1 MPFPKDRD
9 KLKIVLSAY
18 IKITYIPLR
27 IVTGQQ
33 AKPKWK
39 HSREGDSFFLAM
51 FLFGFFYTKKAI
63 KERKE
68 GLEMAIKDYKALA
81 NDIVKNVGGEENVD
95 GLRHC
100 VTRLRFNLKDE
111 SKANTDTIK
120 GLDGVVTVMKASG
133 QYQVVIGNEVADV
146 YEAIVD
152 TTNLGGDEASGS
164 SNNAPEDDDRKLADK
179 AIDFISGVFQPF
191 LMPLAAT
198 GMIKGIVAILGT
210 FGLNATNSGLY
221 LLLQVAGDGF
231 FQYLPVMV
239 ALTTARKLKMNVF
252 TALAIAVAFLHPALS
267 TSMTNDIL
275 YTLFEGTPFASD
287 IYSTVFGLPVILPS
301 NGYFSAIIPIIVA
314 VWLGSRLEKWFKQR
328 IPSTVNSFLTPFFT
342 IILAVPIA
350 LMVVGPI
357 ATWAA
362 SLIGVFFTWL
372 QGVSPLV
379 FGALLAASWQLLVI
393 FGLHWGIIPITYL
406 LLAETGLN
414 PLGPLM
420 QISTFGILGVLLAML
435 IKGNEKKLKDIAI
448 PGVISTLFGVTEP
461 VIYGIMIPLRRPFI
475 YAIIANIFAGAYAGA
490 MDTVA
495 YRTGG
500 LGIFS
505 LMNMIDNEGNLG
517 ANFWNVAISYAIAV
531 AIGFI
536 LQMVFPVN
544 RLEEELPAE
553 ALAASDASRNESS
566 ASQAVVSDAEMVA
579 SAKEEII
586 ASPLVGHILPLSAVA
601 DEVFAS
607 GALGKGVAIQ
617 PSEGKA
623 LAPANGTVSVLFP
636 TGHAVGITTDTGVE
650 LLIHIGLDTVNLDGR
665 GYTSLVEKGQKV
677 SAGDLLV
684 EFDIA
689 TINEAGYDTIT
700 PVIVTNTDNFTDV
713 LTTTEPVVAEN
724 DYLFTIVK

>member
-1 MPFPKDRD
+1 
-9 KLKIVLSAY
+9 
-18 IKITYIPLR
+18 
-27 IVTGQQ
+27 
-33 AKPKWK
+33 
-39 HSREGDSFFLAM
+39 
-51 FLFGFFYTKKAI
+51 
-63 KERKE
+63 
-68 GLEMAIKDYKALA
+68 MAIKDYKALA
-81 NDIVKNVGGEENVD
+81 NDIVKNVGGEENVN

-111 SKANTDTIK
+111 SKADTDTIK
-120 GLDGVVTVMKASG
+120 QLDGVVTVMKASG
-133 QYQVVIGNEVADV
+133 QYQVVIGNEVSNV
-146 YEAIVD
+146 YEAIVAS
-152 TTNLGGDEASGS
+152 TNLGGDE
-164 SNNAPEDDDRKLADK
+164 SNGQDEPEKDDRKLVDK

-210 FGLNATNSGLY
+210 MGLNAGNSGLY
-221 LLLQVAGDGF
+221 LLLQAAGDAF

-239 ALTTARKLKMNVF
+239 AVTTARKLKMNVF

-267 TSMTNDIL
+267 ASMQNDVL

-287 IYSTVFGLPVILPS
+287 IYSTVFGLPLVLPS
-301 NGYFSAIIPIIVA
+301 NGYFSAIIPIILA
-314 VWLGSRLEKWFKQR
+314 VWLGARLEKWFKKR

-342 IILAVPIA
+342 IMIAVPIA

-393 FGLHWGIIPITYL
+393 FGLHWGIIPISYL

-420 QISTFGILGVLLAML
+420 QISTFGVLGVLIAML
-435 IKGNEKKLKDIAI
+435 VKGKEKKLKDIAI
-448 PGVISTLFGVTEP
+448 PGTISTLFGVTEP
-461 VIYGIMIPLRRPFI
+461 VIYGIMIPLRKPFV

-490 MDTVA
+490 TATTA

-517 ANFWNVAISYAIAV
+517 ANFWNVVISYAIAV

-544 RLEEELPAE
+544 RLAEELPNE
-553 ALAASDASRNESS
+553 TLTSDPLKGETASTEGA
-566 ASQAVVSDAEMVA
+566 VSDAEMAV

-586 ASPLVGHILPLSAVA
+586 ASPLVGDILPLSAVA

-617 PSEGKA
+617 PSEGKV
-623 LAPANGTVSVLFP
+623 LAPANGTVSVLFK

-665 GYTSLVEKGQKV
+665 GYTIHVEEGQKV

-684 EFDIA
+684 EFEIG

-713 LTTTEPVVAEN
+713 LTTTAPAVAEN

>member
-1 MPFPKDRD
+1 
-9 KLKIVLSAY
+9 L
-18 IKITYIPLR
+18 
-27 IVTGQQ
+27 
-33 AKPKWK
+33 
-39 HSREGDSFFLAM
+39 
-51 FLFGFFYTKKAI
+51 GFFRV

-81 NDIVKNVGGEENVD
+81 KDIVQNVGGEENVE

-111 SKANTDTIK
+111 SKADTNTIK
-120 GLDGVVTVMKASG
+120 QLDGVVTVMKASG
-133 QYQVVIGNEVADV
+133 QYQVVIGNEVANV
-146 YEAIVD
+146 YDAIVD
-152 TTNLGGDEASGS
+152 TTNLGGDESNGS
-164 SNNAPEDDDRKLADK
+164 HEPEDDDRKLADK

-210 FGLNATNSGLY
+210 FGLDATNSGLY

-239 ALTTARKLKMNVF
+239 AVTTARKLKMNIF

-267 TSMTNDIL
+267 ASMENEVL
-275 YTLFEGTPFASD
+275 FTLFEGTPFASD
-287 IYSTVFGLPVILPS
+287 IYSTVFALPVILPS

-342 IILAVPIA
+342 IIIAVPIA
-350 LMVVGPI
+350 LMVVGPVAI
-357 ATWAA
+357 WAA

-393 FGLHWGIIPITYL
+393 FGLHWGIIPISYL

-435 IKGNEKKLKDIAI
+435 IKGNEKKLRDIAI
-448 PGVISTLFGVTEP
+448 PGAISTLFGVTEP
-461 VIYGIMIPLRRPFI
+461 VIYGIMIPLRRSFI

-517 ANFWNVAISYAIAV
+517 VNFWNVAISYAIAV

-544 RLEEELPAE
+544 RLEEELPT
-553 ALAASDASRNESS
+553 DA
-566 ASQAVVSDAEMVA
+566 QAVDPLKDETTSTEGVVSDAEMAA

-586 ASPLVGHILPLSAVA
+586 ASPLVGDILPLSAVA

-617 PSEGKA
+617 PSEGKV

-636 TGHAVGITTDTGVE
+636 TGHAVGITTETGVE

-665 GYTSLVEKGQKV
+665 GYTSHVEKGQKV

-684 EFDIA
+684 EFEID
-689 TINEAGYDTIT
+689 TINEGGYDTIT
-700 PVIVTNTDNFTDV
+700 PVIVTNTDEFADV
-713 LTTTEPVVAEN
+713 LTTSESAVAEN

>member
-1 MPFPKDRD
+1 
-9 KLKIVLSAY
+9 
-18 IKITYIPLR
+18 
-27 IVTGQQ
+27 
-33 AKPKWK
+33 
-39 HSREGDSFFLAM
+39 
-51 FLFGFFYTKKAI
+51 
-63 KERKE
+63 
-68 GLEMAIKDYKALA
+68 MAIKDYKALA
-81 NDIVKNVGGEENVD
+81 NDIVKNVGGEENVN

-111 SKANTDTIK
+111 SKADTDTIK
-120 GLDGVVTVMKASG
+120 QLDGVVTVMKASG
-133 QYQVVIGNEVADV
+133 QYQVVIGNEVSNV
-146 YEAIVD
+146 YEAIVAS
-152 TTNLGGDEASGS
+152 TNLGGDE
-164 SNNAPEDDDRKLADK
+164 SNGQDEPEKDDRKLVDK

-210 FGLNATNSGLY
+210 MGLNAGNSGLY
-221 LLLQVAGDGF
+221 LLLQAAGDAF

-239 ALTTARKLKMNVF
+239 AVTTARKLKMNVF

-267 TSMTNDIL
+267 ASMQNDVL

-287 IYSTVFGLPVILPS
+287 IYSTVFGLPLILPS
-301 NGYFSAIIPIIVA
+301 NGYFSAIIPIILA
-314 VWLGSRLEKWFKQR
+314 VWLGARLEKWFKKR

-342 IILAVPIA
+342 ILIAVPIA

-393 FGLHWGIIPITYL
+393 FGLHWGIIPISYL

-420 QISTFGILGVLLAML
+420 QISTFGVLGVLIAML
-435 IKGNEKKLKDIAI
+435 VKGKEKKLKDIAI
-448 PGVISTLFGVTEP
+448 PGTISTLFGVTEP
-461 VIYGIMIPLRRPFI
+461 VIYGIMIPLRKPFV

-490 MDTVA
+490 TATTA

-517 ANFWNVAISYAIAV
+517 ANFWNVVISYAIAV

-544 RLEEELPAE
+544 RLAEELPNE
-553 ALAASDASRNESS
+553 TLTSDPLKGETASTEGA
-566 ASQAVVSDAEMVA
+566 VSDAEMAV

-586 ASPLVGHILPLSAVA
+586 ASPLVGDILPLSAVA

-617 PSEGKA
+617 PSEGKV
-623 LAPANGTVSVLFP
+623 LAPANGTVSVLFK

-665 GYTSLVEKGQKV
+665 GYTIHVEEGQKV

-684 EFDIA
+684 EFEIG

-713 LTTTEPVVAEN
+713 LTTTAPAVAEN

>member
-1 MPFPKDRD
+1 
-9 KLKIVLSAY
+9 
-18 IKITYIPLR
+18 
-27 IVTGQQ
+27 
-33 AKPKWK
+33 
-39 HSREGDSFFLAM
+39 
-51 FLFGFFYTKKAI
+51 
-63 KERKE
+63 
-68 GLEMAIKDYKALA
+68 MAIKDYKALA
-81 NDIVKNVGGEENVD
+81 NDIVKNVGGEENVN

-111 SKANTDTIK
+111 SKADTDTIK
-120 GLDGVVTVMKASG
+120 QLDGVVTVMKASG
-133 QYQVVIGNEVADV
+133 QYQVVIGNEVSNV
-146 YEAIVD
+146 YEAIVAS
-152 TTNLGGDEASGS
+152 TNLGGDE
-164 SNNAPEDDDRKLADK
+164 SNGQDEPEKDDRKLVDK

-210 FGLNATNSGLY
+210 MGLNAGNSGLY
-221 LLLQVAGDGF
+221 LLLQAVGDAF

-239 ALTTARKLKMNVF
+239 AVTTARKLKMNVF

-267 TSMTNDIL
+267 ASMQNDVL

-287 IYSTVFGLPVILPS
+287 IYSTVFGLPLILPS
-301 NGYFSAIIPIIVA
+301 NGYFSAIIPIILA
-314 VWLGSRLEKWFKQR
+314 VWLGARLEKWFKKR

-342 IILAVPIA
+342 IMIAVPIA

-393 FGLHWGIIPITYL
+393 FGLHWGIIPISYL

-420 QISTFGILGVLLAML
+420 QISTFGVLGVLIAML
-435 IKGNEKKLKDIAI
+435 VKGKEKKLKDIAI
-448 PGVISTLFGVTEP
+448 PGTISTLFGVTEP
-461 VIYGIMIPLRRPFI
+461 VIYGIMIPLRKPFV

-490 MDTVA
+490 TATTA

-517 ANFWNVAISYAIAV
+517 ANFWNVVISYAIAV

-544 RLEEELPAE
+544 RLAEELPNE
-553 ALAASDASRNESS
+553 TLTSDPLKGETASTEGA
-566 ASQAVVSDAEMVA
+566 VSDAEMAV

-586 ASPLVGHILPLSAVA
+586 ASPLVGDILPLSAVA

-617 PSEGKA
+617 PSEGKV
-623 LAPANGTVSVLFP
+623 LAPANGTVSVLFK

-665 GYTSLVEKGQKV
+665 GYTIHVEEGQKV

-684 EFDIA
+684 EFEIG

-713 LTTTEPVVAEN
+713 LTTTAPAVAEN

>member
-1 MPFPKDRD
+1 
-9 KLKIVLSAY
+9 
-18 IKITYIPLR
+18 
-27 IVTGQQ
+27 
-33 AKPKWK
+33 
-39 HSREGDSFFLAM
+39 
-51 FLFGFFYTKKAI
+51 
-63 KERKE
+63 
-68 GLEMAIKDYKALA
+68 MAIKDYKALA
-81 NDIVKNVGGEENVD
+81 NDIVKNVGGEENVN

-111 SKANTDTIK
+111 SKADTDTIK
-120 GLDGVVTVMKASG
+120 QLDGVVTVMKASG
-133 QYQVVIGNEVADV
+133 QYQVVIGNEVSNV
-146 YEAIVD
+146 YEAIVAS
-152 TTNLGGDEASGS
+152 TNLGGDE
-164 SNNAPEDDDRKLADK
+164 SNGQDEPEKDDRKLVDK

-191 LMPLAAT
+191 LMSLAAT

-210 FGLNATNSGLY
+210 MGLNAGNSGLY
-221 LLLQVAGDGF
+221 LLLQAAGDAF

-239 ALTTARKLKMNVF
+239 AVTTARKLKMNVF

-267 TSMTNDIL
+267 ASMQNDVL

-287 IYSTVFGLPVILPS
+287 IYSTVFGLPLILPS
-301 NGYFSAIIPIIVA
+301 NGYFSAIIPIILA
-314 VWLGSRLEKWFKQR
+314 VWLGARLEKWFKKR

-342 IILAVPIA
+342 IMIAVPIA

-393 FGLHWGIIPITYL
+393 FGLHWGIIPISYL
-406 LLAETGLN
+406 LLAEIGLN

-420 QISTFGILGVLLAML
+420 QISTFGVLGVLIAML
-435 IKGNEKKLKDIAI
+435 VKGKEKKLKDIAI
-448 PGVISTLFGVTEP
+448 PGTISTLFGVTEP
-461 VIYGIMIPLRRPFI
+461 VIYGIMIPLRKPFV

-490 MDTVA
+490 TATTA

-517 ANFWNVAISYAIAV
+517 ANFWNVVISYAIAV

-544 RLEEELPAE
+544 RLAEELPNE
-553 ALAASDASRNESS
+553 TLTSDPLKGETASTEGA
-566 ASQAVVSDAEMVA
+566 VSDAEMAV

-586 ASPLVGHILPLSAVA
+586 ASPLVGGILPLSAVA

-617 PSEGKA
+617 PSEGKV
-623 LAPANGTVSVLFP
+623 LAPANGTVSVLFK

-665 GYTSLVEKGQKV
+665 GYTIHVEEGQKV

-684 EFDIA
+684 EFEIG

-713 LTTTEPVVAEN
+713 LTTTAPAVAEN

>member
-1 MPFPKDRD
+1 
-9 KLKIVLSAY
+9 
-18 IKITYIPLR
+18 
-27 IVTGQQ
+27 
-33 AKPKWK
+33 
-39 HSREGDSFFLAM
+39 
-51 FLFGFFYTKKAI
+51 
-63 KERKE
+63 
-68 GLEMAIKDYKALA
+68 MAIKDYKALA
-81 NDIVKNVGGEENVD
+81 NDIVKNVGGEENVN

-111 SKANTDTIK
+111 SKADTDTIK
-120 GLDGVVTVMKASG
+120 QLDGVVTVMKASG
-133 QYQVVIGNEVADV
+133 QYQVVIGNEVSNV
-146 YEAIVD
+146 YEAIVAS
-152 TTNLGGDEASGS
+152 TNLGEDE
-164 SNNAPEDDDRKLADK
+164 SNGQDEPEKDDRKLVDK

-210 FGLNATNSGLY
+210 MGLNAGNSGLY
-221 LLLQVAGDGF
+221 LLLQAAGDAF

-239 ALTTARKLKMNVF
+239 AVTTARKLKMNVF

-267 TSMTNDIL
+267 ASMQNDVL

-287 IYSTVFGLPVILPS
+287 IYSTVFGLPLILPS
-301 NGYFSAIIPIIVA
+301 NGYFSAIIPIILA
-314 VWLGSRLEKWFKQR
+314 VWLGARLEKWFKKR

-342 IILAVPIA
+342 IMIAVPIA

-393 FGLHWGIIPITYL
+393 FGLHWGIIPISYL

-420 QISTFGILGVLLAML
+420 QISTFGVLGVLIAML
-435 IKGNEKKLKDIAI
+435 VKGKEKKLKDIAI
-448 PGVISTLFGVTEP
+448 PGTISTLFGVTEP
-461 VIYGIMIPLRRPFI
+461 VIYGIMIPLRKPFV

-490 MDTVA
+490 TATTA

-517 ANFWNVAISYAIAV
+517 ANFWNVVISYAIAV
-531 AIGFI
+531 VIGFI

-544 RLEEELPAE
+544 RLAEELPNE
-553 ALAASDASRNESS
+553 TLTSDPLKGETASTEGA
-566 ASQAVVSDAEMVA
+566 VSDAEMAV

-586 ASPLVGHILPLSAVA
+586 ASPLVGDILPLSAVA

-617 PSEGKA
+617 PSEGKV
-623 LAPANGTVSVLFP
+623 LAPANGTVSVLFK

-665 GYTSLVEKGQKV
+665 GYTIHVEEGQKV

-684 EFDIA
+684 EFEIG

-713 LTTTEPVVAEN
+713 LTTTAPAVAEN

>member
-1 MPFPKDRD
+1 
-9 KLKIVLSAY
+9 
-18 IKITYIPLR
+18 
-27 IVTGQQ
+27 
-33 AKPKWK
+33 
-39 HSREGDSFFLAM
+39 
-51 FLFGFFYTKKAI
+51 
-63 KERKE
+63 
-68 GLEMAIKDYKALA
+68 MAIKDYKALA
-81 NDIVKNVGGEENVD
+81 NDIVKNVGGEENVN

-111 SKANTDTIK
+111 SKADTDTIK
-120 GLDGVVTVMKASG
+120 QLDGVVTVMKASG
-133 QYQVVIGNEVADV
+133 QYQVVIGNEVSNV
-146 YEAIVD
+146 YEAIVAS
-152 TTNLGGDEASGS
+152 TNLGGDE
-164 SNNAPEDDDRKLADK
+164 SNGQDEPEKDDRKLVDK

-210 FGLNATNSGLY
+210 MGLNAGNSGLY
-221 LLLQVAGDGF
+221 LLLQAAGDAF

-239 ALTTARKLKMNVF
+239 AVTTARKLKMNVF

-267 TSMTNDIL
+267 ASMQNDVL

-287 IYSTVFGLPVILPS
+287 IYSTVFGLPLILPS
-301 NGYFSAIIPIIVA
+301 NGYFSAIIPIILA
-314 VWLGSRLEKWFKQR
+314 VWLGARLEKWFKKR

-342 IILAVPIA
+342 IMIAVPIA

-393 FGLHWGIIPITYL
+393 FGLHWGIIPISYL

-420 QISTFGILGVLLAML
+420 QISTFGVLGVLIAML
-435 IKGNEKKLKDIAI
+435 VKGKEKKLKDIAI
-448 PGVISTLFGVTEP
+448 PGTISTLFGVTEP
-461 VIYGIMIPLRRPFI
+461 VIYGIMIPLRKPFV

-490 MDTVA
+490 TATTA

-517 ANFWNVAISYAIAV
+517 ANFWNVVISYAIAV

-544 RLEEELPAE
+544 RLAEELPNE
-553 ALAASDASRNESS
+553 TLTSDPLKGETASTEGA
-566 ASQAVVSDAEMVA
+566 VSDAEMAV

-586 ASPLVGHILPLSAVA
+586 ASPLVGDILPLSAVA

-617 PSEGKA
+617 PSEGKV
-623 LAPANGTVSVLFP
+623 LAPANGTVSVLFK

-665 GYTSLVEKGQKV
+665 GYTIHVEEGQKV

-684 EFDIA
+684 EFEIG

-713 LTTTEPVVAEN
+713 LTTTAPAVAEN

>member
-1 MPFPKDRD
+1 
-9 KLKIVLSAY
+9 
-18 IKITYIPLR
+18 
-27 IVTGQQ
+27 
-33 AKPKWK
+33 
-39 HSREGDSFFLAM
+39 
-51 FLFGFFYTKKAI
+51 
-63 KERKE
+63 
-68 GLEMAIKDYKALA
+68 MAIKNYEDLA
-81 NDIVKNVGGEENVD
+81 KDIVKNVGGEENVD
-95 GLRHC
+95 NLRHC
-100 VTRLRFNLKDE
+100 ITRLRFNLKDE
-111 SKANTDTIK
+111 SKADTDTIK
-120 GLDGVVTVMKASG
+120 QLDGVVTVMKASG
-133 QYQVVIGNEVADV
+133 QYQVVIGNEVANV
-146 YEAIVD
+146 YDAIVD
-152 TTNLGGDEASGS
+152 TTNIGGDESGG
-164 SNNAPEDDDRKLADK
+164 NNEPEEDDRRLADK

-210 FGLNATNSGLY
+210 MGLSADNSGLY

-267 TSMTNDIL
+267 NSMTNDAL

-287 IYSTVFGLPVILPS
+287 IYSTVFGLPVILPA

-314 VWLGSRLEKWFKQR
+314 VWLGSRLEKWFKKR

-342 IILAVPIA
+342 IIIAVPIA
-350 LMVVGPI
+350 LMVVGPV

-420 QISTFGILGVLLAML
+420 QISTFGVLGVLLAML

-448 PGVISTLFGVTEP
+448 PGAISTLFGVTEP
-461 VIYGIMIPLRRPFI
+461 VIYGIMIPLRRPFV
-475 YAIIANIFAGAYAGA
+475 YAVIANIFAGAYAGA
-490 MDTVA
+490 TATVA

-517 ANFWNVAISYAIAV
+517 ANFWNVVISYAIAV

-544 RLEEELPAE
+544 RLDEELPAE
-553 ALAASDASRNESS
+553 ALATESS
-566 ASQAVVSDAEMVA
+566 KNETVTTQGEVSDAEMAA

-586 ASPLVGHILPLSAVA
+586 ASPLVGDTLPLNEVA

-607 GALGKGVAIQ
+607 GALGKGLAIQ
-617 PSEGKA
+617 PSEGKV

-650 LLIHIGLDTVNLDGR
+650 ILIHIGLDTVDLDGR
-665 GYTSLVEKGQKV
+665 GYTSHVEKGQKV
-677 SAGDLLV
+677 AAGDLLIDF
-684 EFDIA
+684 EID

-700 PVIVTNTDNFTDV
+700 PVIVTNTDNYTDV
-713 LTTTEPVVAEN
+713 LTTTESAVAEN

>member
-1 MPFPKDRD
+1 
-9 KLKIVLSAY
+9 
-18 IKITYIPLR
+18 
-27 IVTGQQ
+27 
-33 AKPKWK
+33 
-39 HSREGDSFFLAM
+39 
-51 FLFGFFYTKKAI
+51 
-63 KERKE
+63 
-68 GLEMAIKDYKALA
+68 MAIKDYKALA

-111 SKANTDTIK
+111 SKADTDTIK
-120 GLDGVVTVMKASG
+120 QLDGVVTVMKASG
-133 QYQVVIGNEVADV
+133 QYQVVIGNEVSNV
-146 YEAIVD
+146 YEAIVES
-152 TTNLGGDEASGS
+152 TNLGGDE
-164 SNNAPEDDDRKLADK
+164 SNGQNEPEEDNRKLADK

-210 FGLNATNSGLY
+210 IGLNAGNSGLY
-221 LLLQVAGDGF
+221 LLLQAAGDGF

-239 ALTTARKLKMNVF
+239 AVTTARKLKMNVF

-267 TSMTNDIL
+267 ASMQNDVL

-314 VWLGSRLEKWFKQR
+314 VWLGSRLEKWFKKR

-342 IILAVPIA
+342 IIIAVPIA

-420 QISTFGILGVLLAML
+420 QISTFGVLGVLIAML
-435 IKGNEKKLKDIAI
+435 IKGKEKKLKDIAI
-448 PGVISTLFGVTEP
+448 PGAISTLFGVTEP
-461 VIYGIMIPLRRPFI
+461 VIYGIMIPLRRPFV

-490 MDTVA
+490 TATTA

-517 ANFWNVAISYAIAV
+517 ANFWNVVISYAIAV

-544 RLEEELPAE
+544 RLAEELPT
-553 ALAASDASRNESS
+553 DA
-566 ASQAVVSDAEMVA
+566 QAVDPLKGETTSTEGVVSDAEMAA

-586 ASPLVGHILPLSAVA
+586 ASPLVGDVLPLTAVA

-617 PSEGKA
+617 PSEGKV

-665 GYTSLVEKGQKV
+665 GYTSHVEKGQKV

-684 EFDIA
+684 EFEIG

-713 LTTTEPVVAEN
+713 LTTTEPTVAEN

>member
-1 MPFPKDRD
+1 
-9 KLKIVLSAY
+9 
-18 IKITYIPLR
+18 
-27 IVTGQQ
+27 
-33 AKPKWK
+33 
-39 HSREGDSFFLAM
+39 
-51 FLFGFFYTKKAI
+51 
-63 KERKE
+63 
-68 GLEMAIKDYKALA
+68 MAIKDYKALA
-81 NDIVKNVGGEENVD
+81 NDIVKNVGGEENVN

-111 SKANTDTIK
+111 SKADTDTIK
-120 GLDGVVTVMKASG
+120 QLDGVVTVMKASG
-133 QYQVVIGNEVADV
+133 QYQVVIGNEVSNV
-146 YEAIVD
+146 YEAIVAS
-152 TTNLGGDEASGS
+152 TNLGGDE
-164 SNNAPEDDDRKLADK
+164 SNGQDEPEKDDRKLVDK

-210 FGLNATNSGLY
+210 MGLNAGNSGLY
-221 LLLQVAGDGF
+221 LLLQAAGDAF

-239 ALTTARKLKMNVF
+239 AVTTARKLKMNVF

-267 TSMTNDIL
+267 ASMQNDVL

-287 IYSTVFGLPVILPS
+287 IYSTVFGLPLILPS
-301 NGYFSAIIPIIVA
+301 NGYFSAIIPIILA
-314 VWLGSRLEKWFKQR
+314 VWLGARLEKWFKKR

-342 IILAVPIA
+342 IMIAVPIA

-393 FGLHWGIIPITYL
+393 FGLHWGIIPISYL

-420 QISTFGILGVLLAML
+420 QISTFGVLGVLIAML
-435 IKGNEKKLKDIAI
+435 VKGKEKKLKDIAI
-448 PGVISTLFGVTEP
+448 PGTISTLFGVTEP
-461 VIYGIMIPLRRPFI
+461 VIYGIMIPLRKPFV

-490 MDTVA
+490 TATTA

-517 ANFWNVAISYAIAV
+517 ANFWNVVISYAIAV

-544 RLEEELPAE
+544 RLAEELPNE
-553 ALAASDASRNESS
+553 TLTSDPLKGETASTEGA
-566 ASQAVVSDAEMVA
+566 VSDAEMAV

-586 ASPLVGHILPLSAVA
+586 ASPLVGDILPLSAVA

-617 PSEGKA
+617 PSEGKV
-623 LAPANGTVSVLFP
+623 LAPANGTVSVLFK

-665 GYTSLVEKGQKV
+665 GYTIHVEEGQKV

-684 EFDIA
+684 EFEIG

-700 PVIVTNTDNFTDV
+700 PVIVTNTDDFTDV
-713 LTTTEPVVAEN
+713 LTTTAPAVAEN

>member
-1 MPFPKDRD
+1 
-9 KLKIVLSAY
+9 
-18 IKITYIPLR
+18 
-27 IVTGQQ
+27 
-33 AKPKWK
+33 
-39 HSREGDSFFLAM
+39 
-51 FLFGFFYTKKAI
+51 
-63 KERKE
+63 
-68 GLEMAIKDYKALA
+68 MAIKDYKALA

-111 SKANTDTIK
+111 SKADTDTIK
-120 GLDGVVTVMKASG
+120 QLDGVVTVMKASG
-133 QYQVVIGNEVADV
+133 QYQVVIGNEVSNV
-146 YEAIVD
+146 YEAIVES
-152 TTNLGGDEASGS
+152 TNLGGDE
-164 SNNAPEDDDRKLADK
+164 SNGQNEPEEDNRKLADK

-210 FGLNATNSGLY
+210 MGLNAGNSGLY
-221 LLLQVAGDGF
+221 LLLQAAGDGF

-239 ALTTARKLKMNVF
+239 AVTTARKLKMNVF

-267 TSMTNDIL
+267 ASMQNDVL

-314 VWLGSRLEKWFKQR
+314 VWLGSRLEKWFKKR

-342 IILAVPIA
+342 IIIAVPIA

-420 QISTFGILGVLLAML
+420 QISTFGVLGVLIAML
-435 IKGNEKKLKDIAI
+435 IKGKEKKLKDIAI
-448 PGVISTLFGVTEP
+448 PGAISTLFGVTEP
-461 VIYGIMIPLRRPFI
+461 VIYGIMIPLRRPFV

-490 MDTVA
+490 TATTA

-517 ANFWNVAISYAIAV
+517 ANFWNVVISYAIAV

-544 RLEEELPAE
+544 RLAEELPT
-553 ALAASDASRNESS
+553 DA
-566 ASQAVVSDAEMVA
+566 QAVDPLKGETTSTEGVVSDAKMAA

-586 ASPLVGHILPLSAVA
+586 ASPLVGDVLPLTAVA

-617 PSEGKA
+617 PSEGKV

-665 GYTSLVEKGQKV
+665 GYTSHVEKGQKV

-684 EFDIA
+684 EFEIG
-689 TINEAGYDTIT
+689 TINEVGYDTIT

-713 LTTTEPVVAEN
+713 LTTTEPTVAEN

>member
-1 MPFPKDRD
+1 
-9 KLKIVLSAY
+9 
-18 IKITYIPLR
+18 
-27 IVTGQQ
+27 
-33 AKPKWK
+33 
-39 HSREGDSFFLAM
+39 
-51 FLFGFFYTKKAI
+51 
-63 KERKE
+63 
-68 GLEMAIKDYKALA
+68 MAIKDYKALA

-111 SKANTDTIK
+111 SKADTDTIK
-120 GLDGVVTVMKASG
+120 QLDGVVTVMKASG
-133 QYQVVIGNEVADV
+133 QYQVVIGNEVSNV
-146 YEAIVD
+146 YEAIVES
-152 TTNLGGDEASGS
+152 TNLGGDE
-164 SNNAPEDDDRKLADK
+164 SNGQNEPEEDNRKLADK

-210 FGLNATNSGLY
+210 MGLNAGNSGLY
-221 LLLQVAGDGF
+221 LLLQAAGDGF

-239 ALTTARKLKMNVF
+239 AVTTARKLKMNVF

-267 TSMTNDIL
+267 ASMQNDVL

-314 VWLGSRLEKWFKQR
+314 VWLGSRLEKWFKKR

-342 IILAVPIA
+342 IIIAVPIA

-420 QISTFGILGVLLAML
+420 QISTFGVLGVLIAML
-435 IKGNEKKLKDIAI
+435 IKGKEKKLKDIAI
-448 PGVISTLFGVTEP
+448 PGAISTLFGVTEP
-461 VIYGIMIPLRRPFI
+461 VIYGIMIPLRRPFV

-490 MDTVA
+490 TATTA

-517 ANFWNVAISYAIAV
+517 ANFWNVVISYAIAV

-544 RLEEELPAE
+544 RLAEELPT
-553 ALAASDASRNESS
+553 DA
-566 ASQAVVSDAEMVA
+566 QAVDPLKGETTSTEGVVSDAEMAA
-579 SAKEEII
+579 SAKEEIM
-586 ASPLVGHILPLSAVA
+586 ASPLVGDVLPLTAVA

-617 PSEGKA
+617 PSEGKV

-665 GYTSLVEKGQKV
+665 GYTSHVEKGQKV

-684 EFDIA
+684 EFEIG

-713 LTTTEPVVAEN
+713 LTTTEPTVAEN

>member
-1 MPFPKDRD
+1 MPFPKGRD
-9 KLKIVLSAY
+9 KLKISLSAY

-39 HSREGDSFFLAM
+39 HSIEGDSFFLAM

-111 SKANTDTIK
+111 SKTNTDTIK

-267 TSMTNDIL
+267 TSMTNDVL

-342 IILAVPIA
+342 IIIAVPIA
-350 LMVVGPI
+350 LMVVGPV

-393 FGLHWGIIPITYL
+393 FGLHWGIIPISYL

-435 IKGNEKKLKDIAI
+435 IKGNEKKLRDIAI
-448 PGVISTLFGVTEP
+448 PGAISTLFGVTEP

-553 ALAASDASRNESS
+553 ALAASDASGNESS
-566 ASQAVVSDAEMVA
+566 ASQSVVSDAEMAV

-586 ASPLVGHILPLSAVA
+586 ASPLVGDILPLSAVA

-617 PSEGKA
+617 PSEGKV

-665 GYTSLVEKGQKV
+665 SYTSHVEKGQKV

-713 LTTTEPVVAEN
+713 LTTTEPVVARN

>member
-1 MPFPKDRD
+1 
-9 KLKIVLSAY
+9 
-18 IKITYIPLR
+18 
-27 IVTGQQ
+27 
-33 AKPKWK
+33 
-39 HSREGDSFFLAM
+39 
-51 FLFGFFYTKKAI
+51 
-63 KERKE
+63 
-68 GLEMAIKDYKALA
+68 MAIKDYKALA
-81 NDIVKNVGGEENVD
+81 NDIVKNVGGEENVN

-111 SKANTDTIK
+111 SKADTDTIK
-120 GLDGVVTVMKASG
+120 QLDGVVTVMKASG
-133 QYQVVIGNEVADV
+133 QYQVVIGNEVSNV
-146 YEAIVD
+146 YEAIVAS
-152 TTNLGGDEASGS
+152 TNLGGDE
-164 SNNAPEDDDRKLADK
+164 SNGQDEPEKDDRKLVDK

-210 FGLNATNSGLY
+210 MGLNAGNSGLY
-221 LLLQVAGDGF
+221 LLLQAAGDAF

-239 ALTTARKLKMNVF
+239 AVTTARKLKMNVF

-267 TSMTNDIL
+267 TSMQNDVL

-287 IYSTVFGLPVILPS
+287 IYSTVFGLPLILPS
-301 NGYFSAIIPIIVA
+301 NGYFSAIIPIILA
-314 VWLGSRLEKWFKQR
+314 VWLGARLEKWFKKR

-342 IILAVPIA
+342 IMIAVPIA

-393 FGLHWGIIPITYL
+393 FGLHWGIIPISYL

-420 QISTFGILGVLLAML
+420 QISTFGVLGVLIAML
-435 IKGNEKKLKDIAI
+435 VKGKEKKLKDIAI
-448 PGVISTLFGVTEP
+448 PGTISTLFGVTEP
-461 VIYGIMIPLRRPFI
+461 VIYGIMIPLRKPFV

-490 MDTVA
+490 TATTA

-517 ANFWNVAISYAIAV
+517 ANFWNVVISYAIAV

-544 RLEEELPAE
+544 RLAEELPNE
-553 ALAASDASRNESS
+553 TLTSDPLKGETASTEGA
-566 ASQAVVSDAEMVA
+566 VSDAEMAV

-586 ASPLVGHILPLSAVA
+586 ASPLVGDILPLSAVA

-617 PSEGKA
+617 PSEGKV
-623 LAPANGTVSVLFP
+623 LAPANGTVSVLFK

-665 GYTSLVEKGQKV
+665 GYTIHVEEGQKV

-684 EFDIA
+684 EFENG

-713 LTTTEPVVAEN
+713 LTTTAPAVAEN

>member
-1 MPFPKDRD
+1 
-9 KLKIVLSAY
+9 
-18 IKITYIPLR
+18 
-27 IVTGQQ
+27 
-33 AKPKWK
+33 
-39 HSREGDSFFLAM
+39 
-51 FLFGFFYTKKAI
+51 
-63 KERKE
+63 
-68 GLEMAIKDYKALA
+68 MAIKDYKALA

-111 SKANTDTIK
+111 SKADTDTIK
-120 GLDGVVTVMKASG
+120 QLDGVVTVMKASG
-133 QYQVVIGNEVADV
+133 QYQVVIGNEVSNV
-146 YEAIVD
+146 YEAIVES
-152 TTNLGGDEASGS
+152 TNLGGDE
-164 SNNAPEDDDRKLADK
+164 SNGQNEPEEDNRKLADK

-210 FGLNATNSGLY
+210 MGLNAGNSGLY
-221 LLLQVAGDGF
+221 LLLQAAGDGF

-239 ALTTARKLKMNVF
+239 AVTTARKLKMNVF

-267 TSMTNDIL
+267 ASMQNDVL

-314 VWLGSRLEKWFKQR
+314 VWLGSRLEKWFKKR

-342 IILAVPIA
+342 IIIAVPIA

-420 QISTFGILGVLLAML
+420 QISTFGVLGVLIAML
-435 IKGNEKKLKDIAI
+435 IKGKEKKLKDIAI
-448 PGVISTLFGVTEP
+448 PGAISTLFGVTEP
-461 VIYGIMIPLRRPFI
+461 VIYGIMIPLRRPFV

-490 MDTVA
+490 TATTA

-517 ANFWNVAISYAIAV
+517 ANFWNVVISYAIAV

-544 RLEEELPAE
+544 RLAEELPT
-553 ALAASDASRNESS
+553 DA
-566 ASQAVVSDAEMVA
+566 QAVDPLKDETTSTEGVVSDAEMAA
-579 SAKEEII
+579 SAKEEIM
-586 ASPLVGHILPLSAVA
+586 ASPLVGDVLPLTAVA

-617 PSEGKA
+617 PSEGKV
-623 LAPANGTVSVLFP
+623 LAPANGIVSVLFP

-665 GYTSLVEKGQKV
+665 GYTSHVEKGQKV

-684 EFDIA
+684 EFEIG

-713 LTTTEPVVAEN
+713 LTTTELTVAEN

>member
-1 MPFPKDRD
+1 
-9 KLKIVLSAY
+9 
-18 IKITYIPLR
+18 
-27 IVTGQQ
+27 
-33 AKPKWK
+33 
-39 HSREGDSFFLAM
+39 
-51 FLFGFFYTKKAI
+51 
-63 KERKE
+63 
-68 GLEMAIKDYKALA
+68 MAIKDYKALA
-81 NDIVKNVGGEENVD
+81 NDIVKNVGGEENVN

-111 SKANTDTIK
+111 SKADTDTIK
-120 GLDGVVTVMKASG
+120 QLDGVVTVMKASG
-133 QYQVVIGNEVADV
+133 QYQVVIGNEVSNV
-146 YEAIVD
+146 YEAIVAS
-152 TTNLGGDEASGS
+152 TNLGGDE
-164 SNNAPEDDDRKLADK
+164 SNGQDEPEKDDRKLVDK

-210 FGLNATNSGLY
+210 MGLNAGNSGLY
-221 LLLQVAGDGF
+221 LLLQAAGDAF

-239 ALTTARKLKMNVF
+239 AVTTARKLKMNVF

-267 TSMTNDIL
+267 ASMQNDVL

-287 IYSTVFGLPVILPS
+287 IYSTVFGLPLILPS
-301 NGYFSAIIPIIVA
+301 NGYFSAIIPIILA
-314 VWLGSRLEKWFKQR
+314 VWLGARLEKWFKKR

-342 IILAVPIA
+342 IMIAVPIA

-393 FGLHWGIIPITYL
+393 FGLHWGIIPISYL

-420 QISTFGILGVLLAML
+420 QISTFGVLGVLIAML
-435 IKGNEKKLKDIAI
+435 VKGKEKKLKDIAI
-448 PGVISTLFGVTEP
+448 PGTISTLFGVTEP
-461 VIYGIMIPLRRPFI
+461 VIYGIMIPLRKPFV

-490 MDTVA
+490 TATTA

-517 ANFWNVAISYAIAV
+517 ANFWNVVISYAIAV

-544 RLEEELPAE
+544 RLAEELPNE
-553 ALAASDASRNESS
+553 TLTSDPLKGETASTEGA
-566 ASQAVVSDAEMVA
+566 VSDAEMAV

-586 ASPLVGHILPLSAVA
+586 ASPLVGDILPLSAVA

-617 PSEGKA
+617 PSEGKV
-623 LAPANGTVSVLFP
+623 LAPANGTVSVLFK

-665 GYTSLVEKGQKV
+665 GYTIHVEEGQKV

-684 EFDIA
+684 EFEIG
-689 TINEAGYDTIT
+689 TINETGYDTIT

-713 LTTTEPVVAEN
+713 LTTTAPAVAEN

>member
-1 MPFPKDRD
+1 
-9 KLKIVLSAY
+9 
-18 IKITYIPLR
+18 
-27 IVTGQQ
+27 
-33 AKPKWK
+33 
-39 HSREGDSFFLAM
+39 
-51 FLFGFFYTKKAI
+51 
-63 KERKE
+63 
-68 GLEMAIKDYKALA
+68 MAIKNYEDLA
-81 NDIVKNVGGEENVD
+81 KNIVKNVGGEENVD
-95 GLRHC
+95 NLRHC
-100 VTRLRFNLKDE
+100 ITRLRFNLKDE
-111 SKANTDTIK
+111 SKADTDTIK
-120 GLDGVVTVMKASG
+120 QLDGVVTVMKASG
-133 QYQVVIGNEVADV
+133 QYQVVIGNEVANV
-146 YEAIVD
+146 YDAIVD
-152 TTNLGGDEASGS
+152 TTNIGGDESGG
-164 SNNAPEDDDRKLADK
+164 NNEPEEDDRRLADK

-210 FGLNATNSGLY
+210 MGLSADNSGLY

-267 TSMTNDIL
+267 NSMTNDVL

-287 IYSTVFGLPVILPS
+287 IYSTVFGLPVILPA

-314 VWLGSRLEKWFKQR
+314 VWLGSRLEKWFKKR

-342 IILAVPIA
+342 IIIAVPIA
-350 LMVVGPI
+350 LMVVGPV

-420 QISTFGILGVLLAML
+420 QISTFGVLGVLLAML

-448 PGVISTLFGVTEP
+448 PGAISTLFGVTEP
-461 VIYGIMIPLRRPFI
+461 VIYGIMIPLRRPFV
-475 YAIIANIFAGAYAGA
+475 YAVIANIFAGAYAGA
-490 MDTVA
+490 TATVA

-517 ANFWNVAISYAIAV
+517 ANFWNVVISYAIAV

-544 RLEEELPAE
+544 RLDEELPAE
-553 ALAASDASRNESS
+553 ALATESS
-566 ASQAVVSDAEMVA
+566 KNETVTTQGEVSDAEMAA

-586 ASPLVGHILPLSAVA
+586 ASPLVGDTLPLNEVA

-607 GALGKGVAIQ
+607 GALGKGLAIQ
-617 PSEGKA
+617 PSEGKV

-650 LLIHIGLDTVNLDGR
+650 ILIHIGLDTVDLDGR
-665 GYTSLVEKGQKV
+665 GYTSHVEKGQKV
-677 SAGDLLV
+677 AAGDLLIDF
-684 EFDIA
+684 EID

-700 PVIVTNTDNFTDV
+700 PVIVTNTDNYTDV
-713 LTTTEPVVAEN
+713 LTTTESAVAEN

>member
-1 MPFPKDRD
+1 
-9 KLKIVLSAY
+9 
-18 IKITYIPLR
+18 
-27 IVTGQQ
+27 
-33 AKPKWK
+33 
-39 HSREGDSFFLAM
+39 
-51 FLFGFFYTKKAI
+51 
-63 KERKE
+63 
-68 GLEMAIKDYKALA
+68 MAIKDYKALA

-111 SKANTDTIK
+111 SKADTDTIK
-120 GLDGVVTVMKASG
+120 QLDGVVTVMKASG
-133 QYQVVIGNEVADV
+133 QYQVVIGNEVSNV
-146 YEAIVD
+146 YEAIVES
-152 TTNLGGDEASGS
+152 TNLGGDE
-164 SNNAPEDDDRKLADK
+164 SNGQNEPEEDNRKLADK

-210 FGLNATNSGLY
+210 MGLNAGNSGLY
-221 LLLQVAGDGF
+221 LLLQAAGDGF

-239 ALTTARKLKMNVF
+239 AVTTARKLKMNVF

-267 TSMTNDIL
+267 ASMQNDVL
-275 YTLFEGTPFASD
+275 YTLFEGTAFASD

-314 VWLGSRLEKWFKQR
+314 VWLGSRLEKWFKKR

-342 IILAVPIA
+342 IIIAVPIA

-420 QISTFGILGVLLAML
+420 QISTFGVLGVLIAML
-435 IKGNEKKLKDIAI
+435 IKGKEKKLKDIAI
-448 PGVISTLFGVTEP
+448 PGAISTLFGVTEP
-461 VIYGIMIPLRRPFI
+461 VIYGIMIPLRRPFV

-490 MDTVA
+490 TATTA

-517 ANFWNVAISYAIAV
+517 ANFWNVVISYAIAV

-544 RLEEELPAE
+544 RLAEELPT
-553 ALAASDASRNESS
+553 DA
-566 ASQAVVSDAEMVA
+566 QAVDPLKGETTSTEGVVSDAEMAA

-586 ASPLVGHILPLSAVA
+586 ASPLVGDVLPLTAVA

-617 PSEGKA
+617 PSEGKV

-665 GYTSLVEKGQKV
+665 GYTSHVEKGQKV

-684 EFDIA
+684 EFEIG

-713 LTTTEPVVAEN
+713 LTTTEPTVAEN

>member
-1 MPFPKDRD
+1 MPFSKDRD
-9 KLKIVLSAY
+9 KLKTVLSAY

-267 TSMTNDIL
+267 TSMTNDVL

-342 IILAVPIA
+342 IIIAVPIA
-350 LMVVGPI
+350 LMVVGPV

-393 FGLHWGIIPITYL
+393 FGLHWGIIPISYL

-435 IKGNEKKLKDIAI
+435 IKGNEKKLRDIAI
-448 PGVISTLFGVTEP
+448 PGAISTLFGVTEP

-531 AIGFI
+531 VIGFI

-553 ALAASDASRNESS
+553 ALAASDASGNESS
-566 ASQAVVSDAEMVA
+566 ASQSVVSDAEMAV

-586 ASPLVGHILPLSAVA
+586 ASPLVGDILPLSAVA

-617 PSEGKA
+617 PSEGKV

-713 LTTTEPVVAEN
+713 LTTIEPVVARN

>member
-1 MPFPKDRD
+1 
-9 KLKIVLSAY
+9 
-18 IKITYIPLR
+18 
-27 IVTGQQ
+27 
-33 AKPKWK
+33 
-39 HSREGDSFFLAM
+39 
-51 FLFGFFYTKKAI
+51 
-63 KERKE
+63 
-68 GLEMAIKDYKALA
+68 MAIKDYKALA
-81 NDIVKNVGGEENVD
+81 NDIVKNVGGEENVN

-111 SKANTDTIK
+111 SKADTDTIK
-120 GLDGVVTVMKASG
+120 QLDGVVTVMKASG
-133 QYQVVIGNEVADV
+133 QYQVVIGNEVSNV
-146 YEAIVD
+146 YEAIVAS
-152 TTNLGGDEASGS
+152 TNLGGDE
-164 SNNAPEDDDRKLADK
+164 SNGQDEPEKDDRKLVDK

-210 FGLNATNSGLY
+210 MGLNAGNSGLY
-221 LLLQVAGDGF
+221 LLLQAAGDAF

-239 ALTTARKLKMNVF
+239 AVTTARKLKMNVF

-267 TSMTNDIL
+267 ASMQNDVL

-287 IYSTVFGLPVILPS
+287 IYSTVFGLPLILPS
-301 NGYFSAIIPIIVA
+301 NGYFSAIIPIILA
-314 VWLGSRLEKWFKQR
+314 VWLGARLEKWFKKR

-342 IILAVPIA
+342 IMIAVPIA

-393 FGLHWGIIPITYL
+393 FGLHWGIIPISYL

-420 QISTFGILGVLLAML
+420 QISTFGVLGVLIAML
-435 IKGNEKKLKDIAI
+435 VKGKEKKLKDIAI
-448 PGVISTLFGVTEP
+448 PGTISTLFGVTEP
-461 VIYGIMIPLRRPFI
+461 VIYGIMIPLRKPFV

-490 MDTVA
+490 TATTA

-517 ANFWNVAISYAIAV
+517 ANFWNVVISYAIAV

-544 RLEEELPAE
+544 RLAEELPNE
-553 ALAASDASRNESS
+553 TLTSDPLKGETASTEGA
-566 ASQAVVSDAEMVA
+566 VSDAEMAV

-586 ASPLVGHILPLSAVA
+586 ASPLVGGILPLSAVA

-617 PSEGKA
+617 PSEGKV
-623 LAPANGTVSVLFP
+623 LAPANGTVSVLFK

-665 GYTSLVEKGQKV
+665 GYTIHVEEGQKV

-684 EFDIA
+684 EFEIG

-713 LTTTEPVVAEN
+713 LTTTAPAVAEN

>member
-1 MPFPKDRD
+1 
-9 KLKIVLSAY
+9 
-18 IKITYIPLR
+18 
-27 IVTGQQ
+27 
-33 AKPKWK
+33 
-39 HSREGDSFFLAM
+39 
-51 FLFGFFYTKKAI
+51 
-63 KERKE
+63 
-68 GLEMAIKDYKALA
+68 MAIKDYKALA
-81 NDIVKNVGGEENVD
+81 NDIVKNVGGEENVN

-111 SKANTDTIK
+111 SKADTDTIK
-120 GLDGVVTVMKASG
+120 QLDGVVTVMKASG
-133 QYQVVIGNEVADV
+133 QYHVVIGNEVSNV
-146 YEAIVD
+146 YEAIVAS
-152 TTNLGGDEASGS
+152 TNLGGDE
-164 SNNAPEDDDRKLADK
+164 SNGQDEPEKDDRKLVDK

-210 FGLNATNSGLY
+210 MGLNAGNSGLY
-221 LLLQVAGDGF
+221 LLLQAAGDAF

-239 ALTTARKLKMNVF
+239 AVTTARKLKMNVF

-267 TSMTNDIL
+267 ASMQNDVL

-287 IYSTVFGLPVILPS
+287 IYSTVFGLPLILPS
-301 NGYFSAIIPIIVA
+301 NGYFSAIIPIILA
-314 VWLGSRLEKWFKQR
+314 VWLGARLEKWFKKR

-342 IILAVPIA
+342 IMIAVPIA

-393 FGLHWGIIPITYL
+393 FGLHWGIIPISYL

-420 QISTFGILGVLLAML
+420 QISTFGVLGVLIAML
-435 IKGNEKKLKDIAI
+435 VKGKEKKLKDIAI
-448 PGVISTLFGVTEP
+448 PGTISTLFGVTEP
-461 VIYGIMIPLRRPFI
+461 VIYGIMIPLRKPFV

-490 MDTVA
+490 TATTA

-517 ANFWNVAISYAIAV
+517 ANFWNVVISYAIAV

-544 RLEEELPAE
+544 RLAEELPNE
-553 ALAASDASRNESS
+553 TLTSDPLKGETASTEGA
-566 ASQAVVSDAEMVA
+566 VSDAEMAV

-586 ASPLVGHILPLSAVA
+586 ASPLVGDILPLSAVA

-617 PSEGKA
+617 PSEGKV
-623 LAPANGTVSVLFP
+623 LAPANGTVSVLFK

-665 GYTSLVEKGQKV
+665 GYTIHVEEGQKV

-684 EFDIA
+684 EFEIG

-713 LTTTEPVVAEN
+713 LTTTAPAVAEN

>member
-1 MPFPKDRD
+1 
-9 KLKIVLSAY
+9 
-18 IKITYIPLR
+18 
-27 IVTGQQ
+27 
-33 AKPKWK
+33 
-39 HSREGDSFFLAM
+39 
-51 FLFGFFYTKKAI
+51 
-63 KERKE
+63 
-68 GLEMAIKDYKALA
+68 
-81 NDIVKNVGGEENVD
+81 
-95 GLRHC
+95 
-100 VTRLRFNLKDE
+100 
-111 SKANTDTIK
+111 
-120 GLDGVVTVMKASG
+120 
-133 QYQVVIGNEVADV
+133 
-146 YEAIVD
+146 
-152 TTNLGGDEASGS
+152 
-164 SNNAPEDDDRKLADK
+164 
-179 AIDFISGVFQPF
+179 
-191 LMPLAAT
+191 
-198 GMIKGIVAILGT
+198 
-210 FGLNATNSGLY
+210 
-221 LLLQVAGDGF
+221 
-231 FQYLPVMV
+231 
-239 ALTTARKLKMNVF
+239 
-252 TALAIAVAFLHPALS
+252 
-267 TSMTNDIL
+267 
-275 YTLFEGTPFASD
+275 
-287 IYSTVFGLPVILPS
+287 
-301 NGYFSAIIPIIVA
+301 
-314 VWLGSRLEKWFKQR
+314 
-328 IPSTVNSFLTPFFT
+328 
-342 IILAVPIA
+342 
-350 LMVVGPI
+350 
-357 ATWAA
+357 
-362 SLIGVFFTWL
+362 
-372 QGVSPLV
+372 
-379 FGALLAASWQLLVI
+379 
-393 FGLHWGIIPITYL
+393 
-406 LLAETGLN
+406 
-414 PLGPLM
+414 M

-448 PGVISTLFGVTEP
+448 PGAISTLFGVTEP

-553 ALAASDASRNESS
+553 ALAAGDASGNEPS
-566 ASQAVVSDAEMVA
+566 ASQAVVSDAEMAA

-586 ASPLVGHILPLSAVA
+586 ASPLVGDILPLSAVA

-617 PSEGKA
+617 PSEGKV

-665 GYTSLVEKGQKV
+665 GYTSHVEKGQKV

-713 LTTTEPVVAEN
+713 LTTIEPVVARN

>member
-1 MPFPKDRD
+1 
-9 KLKIVLSAY
+9 
-18 IKITYIPLR
+18 
-27 IVTGQQ
+27 
-33 AKPKWK
+33 
-39 HSREGDSFFLAM
+39 
-51 FLFGFFYTKKAI
+51 
-63 KERKE
+63 
-68 GLEMAIKDYKALA
+68 MAIKDYKALA
-81 NDIVKNVGGEENVD
+81 KDIVQNVGGEENVE

-111 SKANTDTIK
+111 SKADTNTIK
-120 GLDGVVTVMKASG
+120 QLDGVVTVMKASG
-133 QYQVVIGNEVADV
+133 QYQVVIGNEVANV
-146 YEAIVD
+146 YDAIVD
-152 TTNLGGDEASGS
+152 TTNLGGDESNGS
-164 SNNAPEDDDRKLADK
+164 HEPEDDDRKLADK

-210 FGLNATNSGLY
+210 FGLDATNSGLY

-239 ALTTARKLKMNVF
+239 AVTTARKLKMNIF

-267 TSMTNDIL
+267 ASMENEVL
-275 YTLFEGTPFASD
+275 FTLFGGTPFASD

-328 IPSTVNSFLTPFFT
+328 IPATVNSFLTPFFT
-342 IILAVPIA
+342 IIIAVPIA
-350 LMVVGPI
+350 LMVVGPV

-379 FGALLAASWQLLVI
+379 FGALLASSWQLLVI
-393 FGLHWGIIPITYL
+393 FGLHWGIIPISYL

-435 IKGNEKKLKDIAI
+435 IKGNEKKLRDIAI
-448 PGVISTLFGVTEP
+448 PGAISTLFGVTEP

-490 MDTVA
+490 TATVA

-505 LMNMIDNEGNLG
+505 LMNMIDNDGNLG

-544 RLEEELPAE
+544 RLEEELPVE
-553 ALAASDASRNESS
+553 SLASDPSKNENPTSE
-566 ASQAVVSDAEMVA
+566 ATVSDAEMAA
-579 SAKEEII
+579 SAKEEIVS
-586 ASPLVGHILPLSAVA
+586 SPLVGDVLPLSAVA

-617 PSEGKA
+617 PSEGKV

-636 TGHAVGITTDTGVE
+636 TGHAVGITTETGVE

-665 GYTSLVEKGQKV
+665 GYTSHVEKGQKV

-684 EFDIA
+684 EFEID

-700 PVIVTNTDNFTDV
+700 PVIVTNTDEFADV
-713 LTTTEPVVAEN
+713 LTTSESAVAEN

>member
-1 MPFPKDRD
+1 
-9 KLKIVLSAY
+9 
-18 IKITYIPLR
+18 
-27 IVTGQQ
+27 
-33 AKPKWK
+33 
-39 HSREGDSFFLAM
+39 
-51 FLFGFFYTKKAI
+51 
-63 KERKE
+63 
-68 GLEMAIKDYKALA
+68 MAIKDYKALA
-81 NDIVKNVGGEENVD
+81 NDIVKNVGGEENVN

-111 SKANTDTIK
+111 SKADTDTIK
-120 GLDGVVTVMKASG
+120 QLDGVVTVMKASG
-133 QYQVVIGNEVADV
+133 QYQVVIGNEVSNV
-146 YEAIVD
+146 YEAIVAS
-152 TTNLGGDEASGS
+152 TNLGEDE
-164 SNNAPEDDDRKLADK
+164 SNGQDEPEKDDRKLVDK

-210 FGLNATNSGLY
+210 MGLNAGNSGLY
-221 LLLQVAGDGF
+221 LLLQAAGDAF

-239 ALTTARKLKMNVF
+239 AVTTARKLKMNVF

-267 TSMTNDIL
+267 ASMQNDVL

-287 IYSTVFGLPVILPS
+287 IYSTVFGLPLILPS
-301 NGYFSAIIPIIVA
+301 NGYFSAIIPIILA
-314 VWLGSRLEKWFKQR
+314 VWLGARLEKWFKKR

-342 IILAVPIA
+342 IMIAVPIA

-393 FGLHWGIIPITYL
+393 FGLHWGIIPISYL

-420 QISTFGILGVLLAML
+420 QISTFGVLGVLIAML
-435 IKGNEKKLKDIAI
+435 VKGKEKKLKDIAI
-448 PGVISTLFGVTEP
+448 PGTISTLFGVTEP
-461 VIYGIMIPLRRPFI
+461 VIYGIMIPLRKPFV

-490 MDTVA
+490 TATTA

-517 ANFWNVAISYAIAV
+517 ANFWNVVISYAIAV

-544 RLEEELPAE
+544 RLAEELPNE
-553 ALAASDASRNESS
+553 TLTSDPLKGETASTEGA
-566 ASQAVVSDAEMVA
+566 VSDAEMAV

-586 ASPLVGHILPLSAVA
+586 ASPLVGDILPLSAVA

-617 PSEGKA
+617 PSEGKV
-623 LAPANGTVSVLFP
+623 LAPANGTVSVLFK

-665 GYTSLVEKGQKV
+665 GYTIHVEEGQKV

-684 EFDIA
+684 EFEID

-700 PVIVTNTDNFTDV
+700 PVIITNTDNFTDV
-713 LTTTEPVVAEN
+713 LTTTAPAVAEN

>member
-1 MPFPKDRD
+1 
-9 KLKIVLSAY
+9 
-18 IKITYIPLR
+18 
-27 IVTGQQ
+27 
-33 AKPKWK
+33 
-39 HSREGDSFFLAM
+39 
-51 FLFGFFYTKKAI
+51 
-63 KERKE
+63 
-68 GLEMAIKDYKALA
+68 MAIKDYKALA

-111 SKANTDTIK
+111 SKADTDTIK
-120 GLDGVVTVMKASG
+120 QLDGVVTVMKASG
-133 QYQVVIGNEVADV
+133 QYQVVIGNEVSNV
-146 YEAIVD
+146 YEAIVES
-152 TTNLGGDEASGS
+152 TNLGGDE
-164 SNNAPEDDDRKLADK
+164 SNGQNEPEEDNRKLADK

-210 FGLNATNSGLY
+210 MGLNAGNSGLY
-221 LLLQVAGDGF
+221 LLLQAAGDGF

-239 ALTTARKLKMNVF
+239 AVTTARKLKMNVF

-267 TSMTNDIL
+267 ASMQNDVL
-275 YTLFEGTPFASD
+275 YTLFEGTAFASD

-314 VWLGSRLEKWFKQR
+314 VWLGSRLEKWFKKR

-342 IILAVPIA
+342 IIIAVPIA

-379 FGALLAASWQLLVI
+379 FGAFLAASWQLLVI

-420 QISTFGILGVLLAML
+420 QISTFGVLGVLIAML
-435 IKGNEKKLKDIAI
+435 IKGKEKKLKDIAI
-448 PGVISTLFGVTEP
+448 PGAISTLFGVTEP
-461 VIYGIMIPLRRPFI
+461 VIYGIMIPLRRPFV

-490 MDTVA
+490 TATTA

-517 ANFWNVAISYAIAV
+517 ANFWNVVISYAIAV

-544 RLEEELPAE
+544 RLAEELPT
-553 ALAASDASRNESS
+553 DA
-566 ASQAVVSDAEMVA
+566 QAVDPLKGETTSTEGVVSDAEMAA

-586 ASPLVGHILPLSAVA
+586 ASPLVGDVLPLTAVA

-617 PSEGKA
+617 PSEGKV

-665 GYTSLVEKGQKV
+665 GYTSHVEKGQKV

-684 EFDIA
+684 EFEIG

-713 LTTTEPVVAEN
+713 LTTTEPTVAEN